1 MGTFLVAAALAGAG
15 LAAGFFASSSEL
27 ESDKQKL
34 INTKSQIKKTHT
46 KTGNN
51 QVVPELSELDESFFA
66 AGLGVTVLTGAALTE
81 EGAVSAFGGG
91 TALNCPEKQN

>member
-34 INTKSQIKKTHT
+34 INTKSQIKKHT
-46 KTGNN
+46 QKLVIIRLYQSSLNWMN
-51 QVVPELSELDESFFA
+51 PSLQQVWESQ
-66 AGLGVTVLTGAALTE
+66 
-81 EGAVSAFGGG
+81 S
-91 TALNCPEKQN
+91 